1 MLTLSSVKSLGTISD
16 SGLLD
21 PVNRSADAVNVS
33 ELPTDVLPFLM
44 ASRYCETDLLSNF
57 AWSNFGSIKG
67 GWAQSRASVC
77 PYIVVSSSR
86 SGLRNVEDGIH
97 DKLVSARS

>member
-21 PVNRSADAVNVS
+21 PVNLSADAVNVS
-33 ELPTDVLPFLM
+33 ELPTDVLPFLV

-67 GWAQSRASVC
+67 GWAKVQAVC
-77 PYIVVSSSR
+77 DYV
-86 SGLRNVEDGIH
+86 NVR
-97 DKLVSARS
+97 LTFS

>member
-21 PVNRSADAVNVS
+21 PVNLSADAVNVS

-44 ASRYCETDLLSNF
+44 ASRY
-57 AWSNFGSIKG
+57 
-67 GWAQSRASVC
+67 
-77 PYIVVSSSR
+77 
-86 SGLRNVEDGIH
+86 
-97 DKLVSARS
+97 